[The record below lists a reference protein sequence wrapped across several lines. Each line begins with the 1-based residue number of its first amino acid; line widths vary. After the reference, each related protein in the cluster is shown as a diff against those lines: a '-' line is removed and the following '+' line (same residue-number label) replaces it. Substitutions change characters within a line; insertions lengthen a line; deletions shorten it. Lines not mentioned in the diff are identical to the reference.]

1 MRTRVALIALA
12 LSGCAAAG
20 GAVANAAI
28 NTAIAGT
35 VSGVRRASG
44 DCFTICNPGTTCNK
58 STGYCDPIPCRG
70 QCRSD
75 EKCQDDAFGGKCVPA
90 KDLPPL
96 TP

>member
-1 MRTRVALIALA
+1 MRLLVLGLLGLT
-12 LSGCAAAG
+12 GCAAAG

-35 VSGVRRASG
+35 VSGVRRANG
-44 DCFTICNPGTTCNK
+44 DCFTICNPGTQCNK

-70 QCRSD
+70 QCRYD

-90 KDLPPL
+90 NDVPAL